1 MWEGAKSTGWRVMDG
16 DKGKLKEKMV
26 RGVKRDGFTTS
37 ATSIWRSCLREMRE
51 RERVAERL
59 CVNDF
64 HELDT
69 FSNRV
74 LDLPAYLTL
83 FPPLCDL
90 VTCEELMAVPPEAV
104 GAVQCV
110 CVHCGGYWTCDGR
123 ESENDMNVTLVQL
136 VNLPENRHR
145 SFILHTYTCIDTYL
159 RVYVLRLYMCTYVY
173 FIVVYI
179 AICTIQ
185 RQCLPRGVTK
195 T

>member
-1 MWEGAKSTGWRVMDG
+1 MWEGAKSTEWRVMDG
-16 DKGKLKEKMV
+16 DEGKLKEEMV

-37 ATSIWRSCLREMRE
+37 VTSIWRSCLREMRE
-51 RERVAERL
+51 RESRGKTV
-59 CVNDF
+59 VNDF
-64 HELDT
+64 HELNT

-74 LDLPAYLTL
+74 LNLPAYLTL

-110 CVHCGGYWTCDGR
+110 CVHCGGYWTCGGR

-145 SFILHTYTCIDTYL
+145 S
-159 RVYVLRLYMCTYVY
+159 V
-173 FIVVYI
+173 
-179 AICTIQ
+179 ICTHIHA
-185 RQCLPRGVTK
+185 
-195 T
+195 